1 MASTHDGVRLSLSV
15 RGKASRG
22 QLGQAKLDRRLSW
35 AQDGQEP
42 WASKARDDGVLP
54 GWALAGTLR

>member
-1 MASTHDGVRLSLSV
+1 MSV